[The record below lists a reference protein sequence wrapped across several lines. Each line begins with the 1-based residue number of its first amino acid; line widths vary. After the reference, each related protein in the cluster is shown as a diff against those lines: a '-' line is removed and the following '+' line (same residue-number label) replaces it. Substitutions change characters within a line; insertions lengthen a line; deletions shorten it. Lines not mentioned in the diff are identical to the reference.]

1 MVWSDPKSLVMMLA
15 LMWKS
20 RARAWMRWCAAE
32 VGQISG
38 VFVFVVAFLYLYMYL
53 YFYIRVCICIYVSVF
68 VFVCLY
74 LYLALCV
81 RWKIGLKLWCAAEVW
96 QISGVPPKQTKQPA
110 DNERHDSFLTKNLL
124 LCFHFFSRIVM
135 NKYTAIA
142 LLTRKRKCLDLRG
155 CSERSK
161 GKGQEAIGLFTS
173 SK

>member
-1 MVWSDPKSLVMMLA
+1 MVCCRGGADI
-15 LMWKS
+15 
-20 RARAWMRWCAAE
+20 RCFC
-32 VGQISG
+32 IFIC
-38 VFVFVVAFLYLYMYL
+38 VFVFVYIFLV
-53 YFYIRVCICIYVSVF
+53 FICIRICIFVSVF

-74 LYLALCV
+74 LYLALCF
-81 RWKIGLKLWCAAEVW
+81 RWKIGCMLWCAAEVW
-96 QISGVPPKQTKQPA
+96 QISGVPPKQTKQAA

-161 GKGQEAIGLFTS
+161 GKGQEAIGLFIS
-173 SK
+173 WELMLGWGKVA

>member
-1 MVWSDPKSLVMMLA
+1 MILWSRYEHGKDQEMVWSDPKSLVMMLA

-38 VFVFVVAFLYLYMYL
+38 VFVFVAAFLYLYMYL

-74 LYLALCV
+74 LGLAICI
-81 RWKIGLKLWCAAEVW
+81 RWKIGWMLWCAAEVW

-110 DNERHDSFLTKNLL
+110 DNERHDSFLTKKLL
-124 LCFHFFSRIVM
+124 LYFHFSPELTWEAAQRGGRGKVKKPLVHIIKVM
-135 NKYTAIA
+135 
-142 LLTRKRKCLDLRG
+142 
-155 CSERSK
+155 
-161 GKGQEAIGLFTS
+161 
-173 SK
+173 